1 MGRRREKESERFSL
15 SFPTLHPFQLKPAI
29 QLLMSDQ
36 YSPSKPTRARP
47 VSLAFPS
54 SSSSSF
60 NSQSF
65 SSSSR
70 PTSPDSNTNPH
81 RRPPTH
87 THRSTASLSSLAQLN
102 LTTHSPLITSPTLQS
117 FSQHNSPRSATLER
131 SPSLVS
137 SHWGTFSTL
146 QQNTGG
152 NGVGREFEDVQNR
165 TFAKWFQSHLLSLD

>member
-1 MGRRREKESERFSL
+1 MGRRREIEANVSPLL
-15 SFPTLHPFQLKPAI
+15 SHSSPFQLKPAI
-29 QLLMSDQ
+29 ELLMSDQ

-47 VSLAFPS
+47 VSFAFPS

-60 NSQSF
+60 NSPS

-70 PTSPDSNTNPH
+70 PTSPDSNSNPH
-81 RRPPTH
+81 RRPTH

-102 LTTHSPLITSPTLQS
+102 LTTHSPLVTSPTLQS
-117 FSQHNSPRSATLER
+117 RLATLER